1 MADPAQTMEC
11 ARQWIP
17 ENRARKFY
25 VPSVRGCLIQ
35 SHRQSKTKDPAR

>member
-1 MADPAQTMEC
+1 MADPVQTMEF

-17 ENRARKFY
+17 GNRARKFY
-25 VPSVRGCLIQ
+25 VPSAWGCLIQ